1 MCGRRLAGIMPEK
14 IFHISVPVIK
24 NIVIVA
30 GGLVVGFISVI
41 YLSTDMDEIRTQIR
55 DSVFVE
61 EIRMLWHEVKRLINV
76 YF

>member
-1 MCGRRLAGIMPEK
+1 M
-14 IFHISVPVIK
+14 
-24 NIVIVA
+24 A

-76 YF
+76 YLKLN